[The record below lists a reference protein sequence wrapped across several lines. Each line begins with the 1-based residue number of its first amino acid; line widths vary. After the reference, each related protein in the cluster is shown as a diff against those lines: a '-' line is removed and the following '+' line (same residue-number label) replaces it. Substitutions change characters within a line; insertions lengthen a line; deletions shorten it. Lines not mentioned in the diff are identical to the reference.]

1 MGVDKSGMNGTANHQ
16 FHGSLSFD
24 HQDGVEIYLKVP
36 YSVREKAEWS
46 GLSGS
51 SVVRNDGKLLGMLI
65 NVSEADN
72 LIRLMSANAILD
84 QIRQQQRLNA
94 SGVDQTQPCIVVG
107 SAVTMDD
114 VRNNSAINDIINTL
128 HGKNTHK
135 R

>member
-1 MGVDKSGMNGTANHQ
+1 MNGTANHQ
-16 FHGSLSFD
+16 FHESLSFD
-24 HQDGVEIYLKVP
+24 HQDGEEIYLKVP

-51 SVVRNDGKLLGMLI
+51 AVVRNDGKLLGMLI